1 MKKRWIIIVGLV
13 TVGMTGAAFLFFSHN
28 SAQTA
33 LEQTRRALHQQGLKI
48 ILTEFDF
55 STSPE
60 LRARATALTKAD
72 RGGPPFHPDESAR
85 RAGLIQD
92 RLDLMSVVGS
102 NAALVVWKQAKLP
115 PRPDPYYWLP
125 RKRFEEDLWPEL
137 REILNEDRAG
147 LDRAS
152 EAALSGPVRFDLA
165 ASHGTAMSLPH
176 LAALRNLAQ
185 LLGTR
190 ATLELHDGNQ
200 DAAWTNLLA
209 STRLITAWD
218 PEPYEI
224 SHMVQFVCADL
235 AYNVTWQALQSGDWA
250 DDRLA
255 LLQREWEAVDFFHG
269 LPETQAFARACA
281 ADSCQSD
288 RREPLGPSFVLREA
302 FRSPLNAWHG
312 FTQHWSQVWYRHHG
326 SYEDERA
333 LLLYY
338 RDRELQVRCA
348 LQCATWSEMRPLP
361 GTTNMAPILAPLQSG
376 YQTRAVSTLD
386 RMAMQLRS
394 MSQGRSLLGLAAEAE
409 ARRRILIAA
418 IVLERY
424 RGRHGSY
431 PKALQELVPELL
443 QSTPV
448 DFMDGKPLRYRLT
461 ADGHFVLY
469 SVGLDC
475 VDDGGND
482 RWRWRKDPNGPPSY
496 DTPGAFDL
504 VWPRPASAVE
514 VNAQE
519 VEEEKQAERERAALQ
534 ERQTKTKQ

>member
-1 MKKRWIIIVGLV
+1 MGLV
-13 TVGMTGAAFLFFSHN
+13 ALVTAGAAFLLFSHN

-33 LEQTRRALHQQGLKI
+33 LEETCRALRQQGFKI
-48 ILTEFDF
+48 DLAEFDF

-85 RAGLIQD
+85 RAGLVQD

-102 NAALVVWKQAKLP
+102 NAALLVWKQAKLP
-115 PRPDPYYWLP
+115 PRPDSYYWLP

-147 LDRAS
+147 LDRAC
-152 EAALSGPVRFDLA
+152 EAALSGPIRFDLA
-165 ASHGTAMSLPH
+165 ASRGTAMSLPH
-176 LAALRNLAQ
+176 LVALRNLAP

-209 STRLITAWD
+209 CTRLITAWD
-218 PEPYEI
+218 PELYEV
-224 SHMVQFVCADL
+224 SHMVQFVCADF
-235 AYNVTWQALQSGDWA
+235 AYIVTWQALQSGGWA

-269 LPETQAFARACA
+269 LPETEAFARACA

-288 RREPLGPSFVLREA
+288 RREPLGPSFFLREL

-312 FTQHWSQVWYRHHG
+312 FTQHWSQIWYRHHG

-338 RDRELQVRCA
+338 RDRELQVRRA

-361 GTTNMAPILAPLQSG
+361 GATNMVPILVPLQSG
-376 YQTRAVSTLD
+376 YQTRVVSTLD
-386 RMAMQLRS
+386 RMAMQLRI
-394 MSQGRSLLGLAAEAE
+394 MSQGQSLLGLAARAE

-418 IVLERY
+418 IALERY

-443 QSTPV
+443 QSTPI
-448 DFMDGKPLRYRLT
+448 DFMDGKPLRYRLA

-469 SVGLDC
+469 SVGLNC
-475 VDDGGND
+475 LDDGGTLH
-482 RWRWRKDPNGPPSY
+482 RRERRESSGGLLPAGPQQA
-496 DTPGAFDL
+496 THL
-504 VWPRPASAVE
+504 VWPRPASTAE
-514 VNAQE
+514 IQAQ
-519 VEEEKQAERERAALQ
+519 
-534 ERQTKTKQ
+534 